1 MTDTMQ
7 AVLPDAYP
15 RLVWGE
21 LPRPVAGPGQLL
33 VRVRAAGINRA
44 DLIQAAG
51 HYPPPPGESAVLG
64 LEIAGEVVATG
75 EGVSGFALGDAVFGL
90 VPGGAYAEYCVL
102 DAALAIAKPAALGW
116 AEAASLPEVWMTVWL
131 NLVELG
137 GLRAGQRL
145 LVHAG
150 ASGIGAA
157 AIQLGKR
164 LGAEV
169 LTTVG
174 SVEKGAWCTT
184 LGADRVIHYHDEDFV
199 DVVKAAGGADLIL
212 ETVGGDYLG
221 RDQQCLN
228 RDGSIIVIGLLRG
241 TKAELNVGLLL
252 VKRQRVQGS
261 ALRSQTLDAKARTA
275 AAVAEH
281 VVPDIAS
288 GALKPSLDRVFAASD
303 AQAAHDYV
311 AQNRNL
317 GKVVL
322 IFD

>member
-1 MTDTMQ
+1 MK
-7 AVLPDAYP
+7 AILPGRYP
-15 RLVWGE
+15 QLVYGD
-21 LPRPVAGPGQLL
+21 LPRPVPKPGQLL

-44 DLIQAAG
+44 DLVQAAG

-64 LEIAGEVVATG
+64 LEVAGEVVVIGDDVAD
-75 EGVSGFALGDAVFGL
+75 FAIGDAVFGL

-102 DAALAIAKPAALGW
+102 DAALAIRKPEVLSW

-137 GLRAGQRL
+137 ELQAGQRL

-164 LGAEV
+164 LGAV
-169 LTTVG
+169 VFATVG
-174 SVEKGAWCTT
+174 SFEKAAWCTA
-184 LGADRVIHYHDEDFV
+184 LGADRVINYREQDFV
-199 DVVKAAGGADLIL
+199 LEVKAAGGADLIL

-228 RDGSIIVIGLLRG
+228 RDGRLIVIGLLRG
-241 TKAELNVGLLL
+241 TSAELNLGLLL
-252 VKRQRVQGS
+252 VKRQRVLGS
-261 ALRSQTLDAKARTA
+261 ALRSQSLAVKTRLAQALA
-275 AAVAEH
+275 AHIVPAV
-281 VVPDIAS
+281 VK
-288 GALKPSLDRVFAASD
+288 GALRPSLDRVFAARD
-303 AQAAHDYV
+303 VQAAHDYV
-311 AQNRNL
+311 AQNRNR

-322 IFD
+322 AFD

>member
-1 MTDTMQ
+1 M
-7 AVLPDAYP
+7 PDAYP
-15 RLVWGE
+15 KLVWGTQ
-21 LPRPVAGPGQLL
+21 PRPVAGEGQLL

-44 DLIQAAG
+44 DLVQAAG
-51 HYPPPPGESAVLG
+51 NYPAAPGESAVLG
-64 LEIAGEVVATG
+64 LEIAGEVVALGTDVTG
-75 EGVSGFALGDAVFGL
+75 FSIGDAVFGL
-90 VPGGAYAEYCVL
+90 VPGGGYAEYCVL
-102 DAALAIAKPAALGW
+102 DAALAIRKPAALSW
-116 AEAASLPEVWMTVWL
+116 FDAASLPEVWMTVWL

-137 GLRAGQRL
+137 ELRAGQRL

-164 LGAEV
+164 FGAEV
-169 LTTVG
+169 LTTAG
-174 SVEKGAWCTT
+174 SAEKVAWCTA
-184 LGADRVIHYHDEDFV
+184 LGADRVINYHDEDFV
-199 DVVKAAGGADLIL
+199 AAVKAAGGADLIL

-261 ALRSQTLDAKARTA
+261 ALRSQPLDAKARLA

-281 VVPDIAS
+281 ILPDIVR
-288 GALKPSLDRVFAASD
+288 GALKPALDRVFAAGD

-311 AQNRNL
+311 VQNRNQ

-322 IFD
+322 AFD